1 MTLTA
6 EQKQDIIA
14 SLKKHYADGK
24 KWLEENETKSYYIE
38 HTEDLTDRR
47 KTLEYM
53 KCLCERLESGEDI
66 DLGDSFNDSWGNIM
80 GLIML
85 WALFNPAKDG
95 E

>member
-14 SLKKHYADGK
+14 SLKKNYADGK
-24 KWLEENETKSYYIE
+24 KWIEENETKDFCVNNPQALVE
-38 HTEDLTDRR
+38 KRQALA
-47 KTLEYM
+47 YM
-53 KCLCERLESGEDI
+53 KCLYERLESGEDI
-66 DLGDSFNDSWGNIM
+66 DLGDSFNDSWGNLM

-85 WALFNPAKDG
+85 WALFNPVKDG